1 MEEMTSE
8 QKKLFKQFI
17 QICKDEHQAKTLGNL
32 LISLKNNE
40 IKNSLSEIQ
49 EIHKAYKGTGE
60 NNSIQEV
67 RKRIDSFQQCINEVY
82 CEIFNLENGTK
93 SQMLIDIEDAH
104 QKSQELTEIY
114 HDFYGEQNDGII
126 KQLETACQ

>member
-40 IKNSLSEIQ
+40 IKNSLSKIQ
-49 EIHKAYKGTGE
+49 EIHKAHKGTGE
-60 NNSIQEV
+60 NNSIQEI
-67 RKRIDSFQQCINEVY
+67 REDIDLSQQHINQG
-82 CEIFNLENGTK
+82 L
-93 SQMLIDIEDAH
+93 L
-104 QKSQELTEIY
+104 
-114 HDFYGEQNDGII
+114 
-126 KQLETACQ
+126 